1 MHIIQHNKV
10 KLTWSLKP
18 GMRKRAVER
27 RRTMRAVLV
36 WPCLRPPLTTIWWSL
51 LSWAASVL
59 FWLSRALIF
68 SYKYRVTV
76 TALSSTHT
84 LSGTYFQLLVLI

>member
-1 MHIIQHNKV
+1 M
-10 KLTWSLKP
+10 LTWSLKP

-36 WPCLRPPLTTIWWSL
+36 WPCLSPPLTTIWWSL
-51 LSWAASVL
+51 LSWAARVL

-68 SYKYRVTV
+68 SYKYQSYSYSFQ
-76 TALSSTHT
+76 LNPHT
-84 LSGTYFQLLVLI
+84 RWAGTYF